1 MIPVMG
7 ESMKVVFEGLI
18 VSLLAIACSTSPTG
32 RKQLIFMPE
41 SQMSKMGLQSFD
53 ALKDK
58 TPIEKDPKINQY
70 VKCVTNPLL
79 NVTGSVD
86 GVKSWEVVV
95 FKDDTANA
103 FALPGGRI
111 GVHTGLLK
119 VAKTPDQLAAVIGHE
134 IGHVMAKHGNER
146 VSQGLAAQ
154 GAQLGAAYILSAD
167 GQMDQK
173 SQIILAGIGVGT
185 QFGVLLPFSRTH
197 ESEADVIGLDLMA
210 KAGFNPQE
218 SVALWKNMGAASGG
232 KQPPE
237 FLSTH
242 PSNKTRIDNLSSHIP
257 KVQSYYQ
264 AALAK
269 GNAPKCSM

>member
-1 MIPVMG
+1 
-7 ESMKVVFEGLI
+7 MKVVFEGLI